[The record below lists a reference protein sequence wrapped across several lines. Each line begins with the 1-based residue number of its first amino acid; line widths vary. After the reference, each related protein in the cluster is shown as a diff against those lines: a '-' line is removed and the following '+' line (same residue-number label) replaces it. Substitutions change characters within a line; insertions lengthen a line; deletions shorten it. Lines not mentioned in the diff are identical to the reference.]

1 MSNSIINAANSKT
14 VGSPSADTN
23 GALPEI
29 GDVFANLFQFL
40 NGSTQVQSAEGSD
53 LLNFQNIGVNVI
65 RAASDL
71 PQSHLSDQV
80 NEISETHNISGSQ
93 TLDSIKLKAFKIPMQ
108 NTGLDNAN
116 DGNQVSRAIVEIE
129 EISTMLA
136 KLISEETLTAE
147 TLTAETLTAETLT
160 AETLTEETLTV
171 ETLPEILF
179 SPQVKVQRTNLPFE
193 DDTLHLARADEAGLE
208 GEKFYNDFSSKGL
221 PQDLSSKS
229 LNSVKS
235 FEIASSS
242 LDLSNS
248 IKDQKTV
255 KIILGDGNS
264 NEAVFLNVTADQ
276 DKNITVK
283 SRELSGKFSEP
294 IYTQATI
301 SEIDNELVLKV
312 KRQNGLPGVVI
323 VEINELLENTDFDNK
338 FKVSVVL
345 EDYDPKGITTEI
357 RELYKPSS
365 TIIFEYAQ
373 TDTSKYEISEIS
385 SEISFDKNDIL
396 MVKEKLRN
404 LLDAYSK
411 AQSTHE
417 SGKIIKEAI
426 SNSIEAAEKH
436 ELVSVAIRKV
446 LGNLQGEHRK
456 KPMQASL
463 MVSSADVIS
472 LKADAIKPVYINQ
485 EGFKFFNISR
495 ESITSLSSLEENDK
509 ILNRATTPA
518 ENTEH
523 ETSRFIDKQLK
534 PGNNASQPEVIAQ
547 STNASLLNSNLSRNL
562 SILDAQFASR
572 LAAIAVEQVMTSSE
586 AIELNL
592 EPKSFGKLQI
602 NASLDNSGLEI
613 KLTAE
618 NSATISI
625 LRSTE
630 GLLSSIT
637 EQHGLRLSQYSV
649 DFAHGEGGGQSRK
662 DHSENMQAG
671 IEKRS
676 LENEELMKTV
686 EVIKDSNRLLNLI
699 A

>member
-1 MSNSIINAANSKT
+1 MSNSIINTANSKT
-14 VGSPSADTN
+14 VGSLSADAN
-23 GALPEI
+23 GALPES
-29 GDVFANLFQFL
+29 GDVFANLFRVL
-40 NGSTQVQSAEGSD
+40 NGSAQVQSGEGSD
-53 LLNFQNIGVNVI
+53 LLNIQNVGINVI

-71 PQSHLSDQV
+71 PQSHLSGQV

-93 TLDSIKLKAFKIPMQ
+93 TLDSINLKAFKIPMQ
-108 NTGLDNAN
+108 NNGVDNAN
-116 DGNQVSRAIVEIE
+116 DTNQVSRAIVEIE

-136 KLISEETLTAE
+136 KLISEETSIQ
-147 TLTAETLTAETLT
+147 
-160 AETLTEETLTV
+160 ETLTEETL
-171 ETLPEILF
+171 PEILL
-179 SPQVKVQRTNLPFE
+179 SPQVKAQRTNLPFE
-193 DDTLHLARADEAGLE
+193 DDTGLE
-208 GEKFYNDFSSKGL
+208 GEKFYNDFSFKGL
-221 PQDLSSKS
+221 PQDLSLKS
-229 LNSVKS
+229 LNSLKS
-235 FEIASSS
+235 FEVASP
-242 LDLSNS
+242 DLEISNS

-255 KIILGDGNS
+255 KIILGDVDS
-264 NEAVFLNVTADQ
+264 DEAVFVTVAADQ
-276 DKNITVK
+276 DKNILVK
-283 SRELSGKFSEP
+283 SQELSGQFSEP
-294 IYTQATI
+294 LYTQATI
-301 SEIDNELVLKV
+301 SETDNELVLNIQRKI
-312 KRQNGLPGVVI
+312 GPPGVVV
-323 VEINELLENTDFDNK
+323 VEINELLESADFDQK
-338 FKVSVVL
+338 FKVEVVL
-345 EDYDPKGITTEI
+345 EDDDPKAITTEM
-357 RELYKPSS
+357 RESYKPS
-365 TIIFEYAQ
+365 TIIFDYAQ
-373 TDTSKYEISEIS
+373 TDASKYEISEIS

-411 AQSTHE
+411 AQSTQE

-426 SNSIEAAEKH
+426 SNSIEAAEKQ

-446 LGNLQGEHRK
+446 IGNHQREHRE
-456 KPMQASL
+456 KPMKASL

-472 LKADAIKPVYINQ
+472 LRADAIKPVYLNQ
-485 EGFKFFNISR
+485 EGFKYFNVSS
-495 ESITSLSSLEENDK
+495 ENITSWSSLEENDK
-509 ILNRATTPA
+509 ILKRANPPA

-523 ETSRFIDKQLK
+523 DTSRFIDKQLK
-534 PGNNASQPEVIAQ
+534 LGNNSSQTEVITQ
-547 STNASLLNSNLSRNL
+547 SANTSLLNSYLSRNL

-572 LAAIAVEQVMTSSE
+572 LAAIAVEQAMTTSE

-649 DFAHGEGGGQSRK
+649 DFAHGESGGQSRK

-671 IEKRS
+671 VEKRS
-676 LENEELMKTV
+676 LENEELMKTGDV
-686 EVIKDSNRLLNLI
+686 TIDSNRLLNLI

>member
-1 MSNSIINAANSKT
+1 MSNSIINTANSKT
-14 VGSPSADTN
+14 VGSLSADAN
-23 GALPEI
+23 GALPES
-29 GDVFANLFQFL
+29 GDVFANLFRVL
-40 NGSTQVQSAEGSD
+40 NGSAQVQSGEGSD
-53 LLNFQNIGVNVI
+53 LLNIQNVGINVI

-71 PQSHLSDQV
+71 PQSHLSGPV

-93 TLDSIKLKAFKIPMQ
+93 TLDSINLKAFKIPMQ
-108 NTGLDNAN
+108 NTGVDNAN
-116 DGNQVSRAIVEIE
+116 DINQVSRAIVEIE

-136 KLISEETLTAE
+136 KLISEETSIK
-147 TLTAETLTAETLT
+147 
-160 AETLTEETLTV
+160 ETLTEETL
-171 ETLPEILF
+171 PEILL
-179 SPQVKVQRTNLPFE
+179 SPQVKAQRTNLPFE
-193 DDTLHLARADEAGLE
+193 DDTGLE
-208 GEKFYNDFSSKGL
+208 GEKFYNDFSFKGL
-221 PQDLSSKS
+221 PQDLSLKS
-229 LNSVKS
+229 LNSLKS
-235 FEIASSS
+235 FEVASP
-242 LDLSNS
+242 DLEISNS

-255 KIILGDGNS
+255 KIILGDVDS
-264 NEAVFLNVTADQ
+264 DEAVFVTVAADQ
-276 DKNITVK
+276 DKNILVK
-283 SRELSGKFSEP
+283 SQELSGQFSEP
-294 IYTQATI
+294 LYTQATI
-301 SEIDNELVLKV
+301 SETDNELVLNIQRKI
-312 KRQNGLPGVVI
+312 GPPGVVV
-323 VEINELLENTDFDNK
+323 VEINELLESADFDQK
-338 FKVSVVL
+338 FKVEVVL
-345 EDYDPKGITTEI
+345 EDDDPKAITTEM
-357 RELYKPSS
+357 RESYKPS
-365 TIIFEYAQ
+365 TIIFDYAQ
-373 TDTSKYEISEIS
+373 TDASKYEISEIS

-411 AQSTHE
+411 AQSTQE

-426 SNSIEAAEKH
+426 SNSIEAAEKQ

-446 LGNLQGEHRK
+446 IGNHQREHRE
-456 KPMQASL
+456 KPMKASL

-472 LKADAIKPVYINQ
+472 LRADAIKPVYINQ
-485 EGFKFFNISR
+485 EGFKYFNVSR
-495 ESITSLSSLEENDK
+495 ENITSWSSLEENDK
-509 ILNRATTPA
+509 ILKRANPPA

-523 ETSRFIDKQLK
+523 DTSRFIDKQLK
-534 PGNNASQPEVIAQ
+534 LGNNSSQTEVITQ
-547 STNASLLNSNLSRNL
+547 SANTSLLNSYLSRNL

-572 LAAIAVEQVMTSSE
+572 LAAIAVEQAMTTSE

-649 DFAHGEGGGQSRK
+649 DFAHGESGGQSRK

-671 IEKRS
+671 VEKRS
-676 LENEELMKTV
+676 LENEELMKTGDAT
-686 EVIKDSNRLLNLI
+686 IDSNRLLNLI

>member
-1 MSNSIINAANSKT
+1 MSNSIINTANSKT
-14 VGSPSADTN
+14 VGSLSADAN

-40 NGSTQVQSAEGSD
+40 NSSAQVQSGEGSD
-53 LLNFQNIGVNVI
+53 LLNIQNVGIHVT

-71 PQSHLSDQV
+71 QQSHLSGQV
-80 NEISETHNISGSQ
+80 NEISETHNISESQ
-93 TLDSIKLKAFKIPMQ
+93 TLDSINLKAFKIPMQ
-108 NTGLDNAN
+108 HTGLDNAN
-116 DGNQVSRAIVEIE
+116 DSNQVSRAIVEIE

-136 KLISEETLTAE
+136 KLISEETSTK
-147 TLTAETLTAETLT
+147 
-160 AETLTEETLTV
+160 ETLTEETL
-171 ETLPEILF
+171 PEILL
-179 SPQVKVQRTNLPFE
+179 SPQVKAQRTNLPFE
-193 DDTLHLARADEAGLE
+193 DDTLPSAHTDETGLE
-208 GEKFYNDFSSKGL
+208 GEKFYNDFSFKGL
-221 PQDLSSKS
+221 PQDLSLKS
-229 LNSVKS
+229 LNSLKS
-235 FEIASSS
+235 FEVASP
-242 LDLSNS
+242 DLEISNS

-255 KIILGDGNS
+255 KIILGDVDS
-264 NEAVFLNVTADQ
+264 DEAVFVTVAADQ
-276 DKNITVK
+276 DKNILVK
-283 SRELSGKFSEP
+283 SQELSGQFSEP
-294 IYTQATI
+294 LYTQATI
-301 SEIDNELVLKV
+301 SETDNELVLNIQ
-312 KRQNGLPGVVI
+312 RQNGPPGVVV
-323 VEINELLENTDFDNK
+323 VEINELLESADFDQK
-338 FKVSVVL
+338 FKVEVVL
-345 EDYDPKGITTEI
+345 QDDDPKAITTEM
-357 RELYKPSS
+357 RESYKPS
-365 TIIFEYAQ
+365 TIIFDYAQ
-373 TDTSKYEISEIS
+373 TDASKYEISEIS

-411 AQSTHE
+411 AQSTQE

-426 SNSIEAAEKH
+426 SNSIEAAEKQ

-446 LGNLQGEHRK
+446 IGNHQREHRE
-456 KPMQASL
+456 KPMKASL

-472 LKADAIKPVYINQ
+472 LRADAIKPVYINQ
-485 EGFKFFNISR
+485 EGFKYFNVSR
-495 ESITSLSSLEENDK
+495 ENITSWSSLEENDK
-509 ILNRATTPA
+509 ILKRANPPA

-523 ETSRFIDKQLK
+523 DTSRFIDKQLK
-534 PGNNASQPEVIAQ
+534 LGNNSSQTEVITQ
-547 STNASLLNSNLSRNL
+547 SANTSLLNSYLSRNL

-572 LAAIAVEQVMTSSE
+572 LAAIAVEQAMTTSE

-676 LENEELMKTV
+676 LENEELMRTG

>member
-1 MSNSIINAANSKT
+1 MSNSIINTANSKT
-14 VGSPSADTN
+14 VGSLSADAN
-23 GALPEI
+23 GALPES
-29 GDVFANLFQFL
+29 GDVFANLFRVL
-40 NGSTQVQSAEGSD
+40 NGSAQVQSGEGSD
-53 LLNFQNIGVNVI
+53 LLNIQNVGINVI

-71 PQSHLSDQV
+71 PQSHLSGQV

-93 TLDSIKLKAFKIPMQ
+93 TLDSINLKAFKVPMQ
-108 NTGLDNAN
+108 NTGVDNAN
-116 DGNQVSRAIVEIE
+116 DTNQVSRAIVEIE

-136 KLISEETLTAE
+136 KLISEETSIK
-147 TLTAETLTAETLT
+147 
-160 AETLTEETLTV
+160 ETLTEETL
-171 ETLPEILF
+171 PEILL
-179 SPQVKVQRTNLPFE
+179 SPQVKAQRTNLPFE
-193 DDTLHLARADEAGLE
+193 DDTGLE
-208 GEKFYNDFSSKGL
+208 GEKFYNDFSFKGL
-221 PQDLSSKS
+221 PQDLSLKS
-229 LNSVKS
+229 LNSLKS
-235 FEIASSS
+235 FEVASP
-242 LDLSNS
+242 DLEISNS

-255 KIILGDGNS
+255 KIILGDVDS
-264 NEAVFLNVTADQ
+264 DEAVFVTVAADQ
-276 DKNITVK
+276 DKNILVK
-283 SRELSGKFSEP
+283 SQELSGQFSEP
-294 IYTQATI
+294 LYTQATI
-301 SEIDNELVLKV
+301 SETDNELVLNIQRKI
-312 KRQNGLPGVVI
+312 GPPGVVV
-323 VEINELLENTDFDNK
+323 VEINELLESADFDQK
-338 FKVSVVL
+338 FKVEVVL
-345 EDYDPKGITTEI
+345 EDDDPKAITTEM
-357 RELYKPSS
+357 RESYKPS
-365 TIIFEYAQ
+365 TIIFDYAQ
-373 TDTSKYEISEIS
+373 TDASKYEISEIS

-411 AQSTHE
+411 AQSTQE

-426 SNSIEAAEKH
+426 SNSIEAAEKQ

-446 LGNLQGEHRK
+446 IGDHQREHRE
-456 KPMQASL
+456 KPMKASL

-472 LKADAIKPVYINQ
+472 LRADAIKPVYINQ
-485 EGFKFFNISR
+485 EGFKYFNVSR
-495 ESITSLSSLEENDK
+495 ENITSWSSLEENDK
-509 ILNRATTPA
+509 ILKRANPPA

-523 ETSRFIDKQLK
+523 DTSRFIDKQLK
-534 PGNNASQPEVIAQ
+534 LGNNSSQTEVITQ
-547 STNASLLNSNLSRNL
+547 SANTSLLNSYLSRNL

-572 LAAIAVEQVMTSSE
+572 LAAIAVEQAMTTSE

-649 DFAHGEGGGQSRK
+649 DFAHGESGGQSRK

-671 IEKRS
+671 VEKRS
-676 LENEELMKTV
+676 LENEELMKTGDV
-686 EVIKDSNRLLNLI
+686 TIDSNRLLNLI

>member
-1 MSNSIINAANSKT
+1 MSNSIINTANIKT
-14 VGSPSADTN
+14 VGSPSAEVN

-40 NGSTQVQSAEGSD
+40 NSSAQVQSGEGSD
-53 LLNFQNIGVNVI
+53 LLNIQNVGINAI

-71 PQSHLSDQV
+71 PQSHLSGQV
-80 NEISETHNISGSQ
+80 NEISETHNISVSQ
-93 TLDSIKLKAFKIPMQ
+93 TLDSIYLKALKIPMQ

-116 DGNQVSRAIVEIE
+116 DSNQVSRAVVEIE
-129 EISTMLA
+129 EISMMLA
-136 KLISEETLTAE
+136 KLISEDTSTKETLKE
-147 TLTAETLTAETLT
+147 
-160 AETLTEETLTV
+160 
-171 ETLPEILF
+171 ETLPEVLL
-179 SPQVKVQRTNLPFE
+179 SPQVKAQRTNVPLE
-193 DDTLHLARADEAGLE
+193 DDTLTLADADETGLE
-208 GEKFYNDFSSKGL
+208 GEKFYIDLSSKGL
-221 PQDLSSKS
+221 LQDLSLKS
-229 LNSVKS
+229 LNIIKS
-235 FEIASSS
+235 FELASSN
-242 LDLSNS
+242 LELSNS
-248 IKDQKTV
+248 TKDHKTV
-255 KIILGDGNS
+255 RIILGDGDS
-264 NEAVFLNVTADQ
+264 AEAVFVKVIADQ
-276 DKNITVK
+276 DKNVLVK
-283 SRELSGKFSEP
+283 SRELSSQFSEP
-294 IYTQATI
+294 IYAQATI
-301 SEIDNELVLKV
+301 SETDNELVLKIQ
-312 KRQNGLPGVVI
+312 RQNGPPGVVI
-323 VEINELLENTDFDNK
+323 VESNELIDSTDFDNK

-345 EDYDPKGITTEI
+345 KDYGPKAINTEM
-357 RELYKPSS
+357 RALYKPS
-365 TIIFEYAQ
+365 TIIFDYAQ
-373 TDTSKYEISEIS
+373 TDISKYEISEIS
-385 SEISFDKNDIL
+385 SEISFDQDDIL

-404 LLDAYSK
+404 LLGASSK
-411 AQSTHE
+411 AQSTQA

-426 SNSIEAAEKH
+426 SNSIEVAEKQ
-436 ELVSVAIRKV
+436 EVVSVAIRKV

-463 MVSSADVIS
+463 MVSSVDVVS
-472 LKADAIKPVYINQ
+472 LRADALKPVYINQ
-485 EGFKFFNISR
+485 EVFKFFNESR
-495 ESITSLSSLEENDK
+495 ENITSWSSLEENDK
-509 ILNRATTPA
+509 ILKPATPTV

-523 ETSRFIDKQLK
+523 DTSRFIDKQLK

-547 STNASLLNSNLSRNL
+547 STNTSLLNSNLSRNL

-649 DFAHGEGGGQSRK
+649 DFAQGESGGQSRK
-662 DHSENMQAG
+662 DHSENIQAG
-671 IEKRS
+671 IEKQS
-676 LENEELMKTV
+676 LENEELMKTG

>member
-1 MSNSIINAANSKT
+1 MSNSIINTANSKT
-14 VGSPSADTN
+14 VGSLSADAN
-23 GALPEI
+23 GALPES
-29 GDVFANLFQFL
+29 GDVFANLFRVL
-40 NGSTQVQSAEGSD
+40 NGSAQVQSGEGSD
-53 LLNFQNIGVNVI
+53 LLNIQNVGINVI

-71 PQSHLSDQV
+71 PQSHLSGQV

-93 TLDSIKLKAFKIPMQ
+93 TLDSINLKAFKIPMQ
-108 NTGLDNAN
+108 NNGVDNAN
-116 DGNQVSRAIVEIE
+116 DTNQVSRAIVEIE

-136 KLISEETLTAE
+136 KLISEETSIK
-147 TLTAETLTAETLT
+147 
-160 AETLTEETLTV
+160 ETLTEETL
-171 ETLPEILF
+171 PEILL
-179 SPQVKVQRTNLPFE
+179 SPQVKAQRTNLPFE
-193 DDTLHLARADEAGLE
+193 DDTGLE
-208 GEKFYNDFSSKGL
+208 GEKFYNDFSFKGL
-221 PQDLSSKS
+221 PQDLSLKS
-229 LNSVKS
+229 LNSLKS
-235 FEIASSS
+235 FEVASP
-242 LDLSNS
+242 DLEISNS

-255 KIILGDGNS
+255 KIILGDVDS
-264 NEAVFLNVTADQ
+264 DEAVFVTVAADQ
-276 DKNITVK
+276 DKNILVK
-283 SRELSGKFSEP
+283 SQELSGQFSEP
-294 IYTQATI
+294 LYTQATI
-301 SEIDNELVLKV
+301 SETDNELVLNIQRKI
-312 KRQNGLPGVVI
+312 GPPGVVV
-323 VEINELLENTDFDNK
+323 VEINELLESADFDQK
-338 FKVSVVL
+338 FKVEVVL
-345 EDYDPKGITTEI
+345 EDDDPKAITTEM
-357 RELYKPSS
+357 RESYKPS
-365 TIIFEYAQ
+365 TIIFDYAQ
-373 TDTSKYEISEIS
+373 TDASKYEISEIS

-411 AQSTHE
+411 AQSTQE

-426 SNSIEAAEKH
+426 SNSIEAAEKQ

-446 LGNLQGEHRK
+446 IGDHQREHRE
-456 KPMQASL
+456 KPMKASL

-472 LKADAIKPVYINQ
+472 LRADAIKPVYINQ
-485 EGFKFFNISR
+485 EGFKYFNVSR
-495 ESITSLSSLEENDK
+495 ENITSWSSLEENDK
-509 ILNRATTPA
+509 ILKRANPPA

-523 ETSRFIDKQLK
+523 DTSRFIDKQLK
-534 PGNNASQPEVIAQ
+534 LGNNSSQTEVITQ
-547 STNASLLNSNLSRNL
+547 SANTSLLNSYLSRNL

-572 LAAIAVEQVMTSSE
+572 LAAIAVEQAMTTSE

-649 DFAHGEGGGQSRK
+649 DFAHGESGGQSRK

-671 IEKRS
+671 VEKRS
-676 LENEELMKTV
+676 LENEELMKTGDAT
-686 EVIKDSNRLLNLI
+686 IDSNRLLNLI

>member
-1 MSNSIINAANSKT
+1 MSNSIINTANSKT
-14 VGSPSADTN
+14 VGSLSADAN
-23 GALPEI
+23 GALPES
-29 GDVFANLFQFL
+29 GDVFANLFRVL
-40 NGSTQVQSAEGSD
+40 NGSAQVQSGEGSD
-53 LLNFQNIGVNVI
+53 LLNIQNVGINVI

-71 PQSHLSDQV
+71 PQSHLSGQV

-93 TLDSIKLKAFKIPMQ
+93 TLDSINLKAFKIPMQ
-108 NTGLDNAN
+108 NNGVDNAN
-116 DGNQVSRAIVEIE
+116 DTNQVSRAIVEIE

-136 KLISEETLTAE
+136 KLISEETSIK
-147 TLTAETLTAETLT
+147 
-160 AETLTEETLTV
+160 ETLTEETL
-171 ETLPEILF
+171 PEILL
-179 SPQVKVQRTNLPFE
+179 SPQVKAQRTNLPFE
-193 DDTLHLARADEAGLE
+193 DDTGLE
-208 GEKFYNDFSSKGL
+208 GEKFYNDFSFKGL
-221 PQDLSSKS
+221 PQDLSLKS
-229 LNSVKS
+229 LNSLKS
-235 FEIASSS
+235 FEVASP
-242 LDLSNS
+242 DLEISNS

-255 KIILGDGNS
+255 KIILGDVDS
-264 NEAVFLNVTADQ
+264 DEAVFVTVAADQ
-276 DKNITVK
+276 DKNILVK
-283 SRELSGKFSEP
+283 SQELSGQFSEP
-294 IYTQATI
+294 LYTQATI
-301 SEIDNELVLKV
+301 SETDNELVLNIQRKI
-312 KRQNGLPGVVI
+312 GPPGVVV
-323 VEINELLENTDFDNK
+323 VEINKLLESADFDQK
-338 FKVSVVL
+338 FKVEVVL
-345 EDYDPKGITTEI
+345 EDDDPKAITTEM
-357 RELYKPSS
+357 RESYKPS
-365 TIIFEYAQ
+365 TIIFDYAQ
-373 TDTSKYEISEIS
+373 TDASKYEISEIS

-411 AQSTHE
+411 AQSTQE

-426 SNSIEAAEKH
+426 SNSIEAAEKQ

-446 LGNLQGEHRK
+446 IGNHQREHRE
-456 KPMQASL
+456 KPMKASL

-472 LKADAIKPVYINQ
+472 LRADAIKPVYINQ
-485 EGFKFFNISR
+485 EGFKYFNVSR
-495 ESITSLSSLEENDK
+495 ENITSWSSLEENDK
-509 ILNRATTPA
+509 ILKRANPPA

-523 ETSRFIDKQLK
+523 DTSRFIDKQLK
-534 PGNNASQPEVIAQ
+534 LGNNSSQTEVITQ
-547 STNASLLNSNLSRNL
+547 SANTSLLNSYLSRNL

-572 LAAIAVEQVMTSSE
+572 LAAIAVEQAMTTSE

-649 DFAHGEGGGQSRK
+649 DFAHGESGGQSRK

-671 IEKRS
+671 VEKRS
-676 LENEELMKTV
+676 LENEELMKTGDAT
-686 EVIKDSNRLLNLI
+686 IDSNRLLNLI

>member
-1 MSNSIINAANSKT
+1 MSNSIINTANSKT
-14 VGSPSADTN
+14 VGSLSADAN
-23 GALPEI
+23 GALPES
-29 GDVFANLFQFL
+29 GDVFANLFRVL
-40 NGSTQVQSAEGSD
+40 NGSAQVQSGEGSD
-53 LLNFQNIGVNVI
+53 LLNIQNVGINVI

-71 PQSHLSDQV
+71 PQSHLSGQV

-93 TLDSIKLKAFKIPMQ
+93 TLDSINLKAFKIPMQ
-108 NTGLDNAN
+108 NNGVDNAN
-116 DGNQVSRAIVEIE
+116 DTNQLSRAIVEIE

-136 KLISEETLTAE
+136 KLISEETSIK
-147 TLTAETLTAETLT
+147 
-160 AETLTEETLTV
+160 ETLTEETL
-171 ETLPEILF
+171 PEILL
-179 SPQVKVQRTNLPFE
+179 SPQVKAQRTNLPFE
-193 DDTLHLARADEAGLE
+193 DDTGLE
-208 GEKFYNDFSSKGL
+208 GEKFYNDFSFKGL
-221 PQDLSSKS
+221 PQDLSLKS
-229 LNSVKS
+229 LNSLKS
-235 FEIASSS
+235 FEVASP
-242 LDLSNS
+242 DLEISNS

-255 KIILGDGNS
+255 KIILGDVDS
-264 NEAVFLNVTADQ
+264 DEAVFVTVAADQ
-276 DKNITVK
+276 DKNILVK
-283 SRELSGKFSEP
+283 SQELSGQFSEP
-294 IYTQATI
+294 LYTQATI
-301 SEIDNELVLKV
+301 SETDNELVLNIQRKI
-312 KRQNGLPGVVI
+312 GPPGVVV
-323 VEINELLENTDFDNK
+323 VEINKLLESADFDQK
-338 FKVSVVL
+338 FKVEVVL
-345 EDYDPKGITTEI
+345 EDDDPKAITTEM
-357 RELYKPSS
+357 RESYKPS
-365 TIIFEYAQ
+365 TIIFDYAQ
-373 TDTSKYEISEIS
+373 TDASKYEISEIS

-411 AQSTHE
+411 AQSTQE

-426 SNSIEAAEKH
+426 SNSIEAAEKQ

-446 LGNLQGEHRK
+446 IGNHQREHRE
-456 KPMQASL
+456 KPMKASL

-472 LKADAIKPVYINQ
+472 LRADAIKPVYINQ
-485 EGFKFFNISR
+485 EGFKYFNVSR
-495 ESITSLSSLEENDK
+495 ENITSWSSLEENDK
-509 ILNRATTPA
+509 ILKRANPPA

-523 ETSRFIDKQLK
+523 DTSRFIDKQLK
-534 PGNNASQPEVIAQ
+534 LGNNSSQTEVITQ
-547 STNASLLNSNLSRNL
+547 SANTSLLNSYLSRNL

-572 LAAIAVEQVMTSSE
+572 LAAIAVEQAMTTSE

-649 DFAHGEGGGQSRK
+649 DFAHGESGGQSRK

-671 IEKRS
+671 VEKRS
-676 LENEELMKTV
+676 LENEELMKTGDV
-686 EVIKDSNRLLNLI
+686 TIDSNRLLNLI

>member
-1 MSNSIINAANSKT
+1 MSNSIINTANSKT
-14 VGSPSADTN
+14 VGSLSADAN
-23 GALPEI
+23 GALPES
-29 GDVFANLFQFL
+29 GDVFANLFQVL
-40 NGSTQVQSAEGSD
+40 NGSAQVQSGEGSD
-53 LLNFQNIGVNVI
+53 LLNIQNVGINVI

-71 PQSHLSDQV
+71 PQSHLSGQV

-93 TLDSIKLKAFKIPMQ
+93 TLDSINLKAFKIPMQ
-108 NTGLDNAN
+108 NTGVDNAN
-116 DGNQVSRAIVEIE
+116 DTNQVSRAIVEIE

-136 KLISEETLTAE
+136 KLISEETSIK
-147 TLTAETLTAETLT
+147 
-160 AETLTEETLTV
+160 ETLTEETL
-171 ETLPEILF
+171 PEILL
-179 SPQVKVQRTNLPFE
+179 SPQVKAQRTNLPFE
-193 DDTLHLARADEAGLE
+193 DDTGLE
-208 GEKFYNDFSSKGL
+208 GEKFYNDFSFKGL
-221 PQDLSSKS
+221 PQDLSLKS
-229 LNSVKS
+229 LNSLKS
-235 FEIASSS
+235 FEVASP
-242 LDLSNS
+242 DLEISNS

-255 KIILGDGNS
+255 KIILGDVDS
-264 NEAVFLNVTADQ
+264 DEAVFVTVAADQ
-276 DKNITVK
+276 DKNILVK
-283 SRELSGKFSEP
+283 SQELSGQFSEP
-294 IYTQATI
+294 LYTQATI
-301 SEIDNELVLKV
+301 SETDNELVLNIQRKI
-312 KRQNGLPGVVI
+312 GPPGVVV
-323 VEINELLENTDFDNK
+323 VEINELIESADFDQK
-338 FKVSVVL
+338 FKVEVVL
-345 EDYDPKGITTEI
+345 EDDDPKAITTEM
-357 RELYKPSS
+357 RESYKPS
-365 TIIFEYAQ
+365 TIIFDYAQ
-373 TDTSKYEISEIS
+373 TDASKYEISEIS

-411 AQSTHE
+411 AQSTQE

-426 SNSIEAAEKH
+426 SNSIEAAEKQ

-446 LGNLQGEHRK
+446 IGDHQREHRE
-456 KPMQASL
+456 KPMKASL

-472 LKADAIKPVYINQ
+472 LRADAIKPVYINQ
-485 EGFKFFNISR
+485 EGFKYFNVSR
-495 ESITSLSSLEENDK
+495 ENITSWSSLEENDK
-509 ILNRATTPA
+509 ILKRANPPA

-523 ETSRFIDKQLK
+523 DTSRFIDKQLK
-534 PGNNASQPEVIAQ
+534 LGNNSSQTEVITQ
-547 STNASLLNSNLSRNL
+547 SANTSLLNSYLSRNL

-572 LAAIAVEQVMTSSE
+572 LAAIAVEQAMTTSE

-649 DFAHGEGGGQSRK
+649 DFAHGESGGQSRK

-671 IEKRS
+671 VEKRS
-676 LENEELMKTV
+676 LENEELMKTGDV
-686 EVIKDSNRLLNLI
+686 TIDSNRLLNLI

>member
-1 MSNSIINAANSKT
+1 MSNSIINTANSKT
-14 VGSPSADTN
+14 VGSLSADAN
-23 GALPEI
+23 GALPES
-29 GDVFANLFQFL
+29 GDVFANLFRVL
-40 NGSTQVQSAEGSD
+40 NGSAQVQSGEGSD
-53 LLNFQNIGVNVI
+53 LLNIQNVGINVI

-71 PQSHLSDQV
+71 PQSHLSGQV

-93 TLDSIKLKAFKIPMQ
+93 TLDSINLKAFKIPMQ
-108 NTGLDNAN
+108 NNGVDNAN
-116 DGNQVSRAIVEIE
+116 DTNQLSRAIVEIE

-136 KLISEETLTAE
+136 KLISEETSIK
-147 TLTAETLTAETLT
+147 
-160 AETLTEETLTV
+160 ETLTEETL
-171 ETLPEILF
+171 PEILL
-179 SPQVKVQRTNLPFE
+179 SPQVKAQRTNLPFE
-193 DDTLHLARADEAGLE
+193 DDTGLE
-208 GEKFYNDFSSKGL
+208 GEKFYNDFSFKGL
-221 PQDLSSKS
+221 PQDLSLKS
-229 LNSVKS
+229 LNSLKS
-235 FEIASSS
+235 FEVASP
-242 LDLSNS
+242 DLEISNS

-255 KIILGDGNS
+255 KIILGDVDS
-264 NEAVFLNVTADQ
+264 DEAVFVTVAADQ
-276 DKNITVK
+276 DKNILVK
-283 SRELSGKFSEP
+283 SQELSGQFSEP
-294 IYTQATI
+294 LYTQATI
-301 SEIDNELVLKV
+301 SETDNELVLNIQRKI
-312 KRQNGLPGVVI
+312 GPPGVVV
-323 VEINELLENTDFDNK
+323 VEINELLESADFDQK
-338 FKVSVVL
+338 FKVEVVL
-345 EDYDPKGITTEI
+345 EDDDPKAITTEM
-357 RELYKPSS
+357 RESYKPS
-365 TIIFEYAQ
+365 TIIFDYAQ
-373 TDTSKYEISEIS
+373 TDASKYEISEIS

-411 AQSTHE
+411 AQSTQE

-426 SNSIEAAEKH
+426 SNSIEAAEKQ

-446 LGNLQGEHRK
+446 IGNHQREHRE
-456 KPMQASL
+456 KPMKASL

-472 LKADAIKPVYINQ
+472 LRADAIKPVYINQ
-485 EGFKFFNISR
+485 EGFKYFNVSR
-495 ESITSLSSLEENDK
+495 ENITSWSSLEENDK
-509 ILNRATTPA
+509 ILKRANPPA

-523 ETSRFIDKQLK
+523 DTSRFIDKQLK
-534 PGNNASQPEVIAQ
+534 LGNNSSQTEVITQ
-547 STNASLLNSNLSRNL
+547 SANTSLLNSYLSRNL

-572 LAAIAVEQVMTSSE
+572 LAAIAVEQAMTTSE

-649 DFAHGEGGGQSRK
+649 DFAHGESGGQSRK

-671 IEKRS
+671 VEKRS
-676 LENEELMKTV
+676 LENEELMKTGDV
-686 EVIKDSNRLLNLI
+686 TIDSNRLLNLI

>member
-1 MSNSIINAANSKT
+1 MSNSIINTANSKT
-14 VGSPSADTN
+14 VGSLSADAN
-23 GALPEI
+23 GALPES
-29 GDVFANLFQFL
+29 GDVFANLFRVL
-40 NGSTQVQSAEGSD
+40 NGSAQVQSGEGSD
-53 LLNFQNIGVNVI
+53 LLNIQNVGINVI

-71 PQSHLSDQV
+71 PQSHLSGQV

-93 TLDSIKLKAFKIPMQ
+93 TLDSINLKAFKIPMQ
-108 NTGLDNAN
+108 NNGVDNAN
-116 DGNQVSRAIVEIE
+116 DTNQVSRAIVEIE

-136 KLISEETLTAE
+136 KLISEETSIK
-147 TLTAETLTAETLT
+147 
-160 AETLTEETLTV
+160 ETLTEETL
-171 ETLPEILF
+171 PEILL
-179 SPQVKVQRTNLPFE
+179 SPQVKAQRTNLPFE
-193 DDTLHLARADEAGLE
+193 DDTGLE
-208 GEKFYNDFSSKGL
+208 GEKFYNDFSFKGL
-221 PQDLSSKS
+221 PQDLSLKS
-229 LNSVKS
+229 LNSLKS
-235 FEIASSS
+235 FEVASP
-242 LDLSNS
+242 DLEISNS

-255 KIILGDGNS
+255 KIILGDVDS
-264 NEAVFLNVTADQ
+264 DEAVFVTVAADQ
-276 DKNITVK
+276 DKNILVK
-283 SRELSGKFSEP
+283 SQELSGQFSESL
-294 IYTQATI
+294 YTQATI
-301 SEIDNELVLKV
+301 SETDNELVLNIQRKI
-312 KRQNGLPGVVI
+312 GPPGVVV
-323 VEINELLENTDFDNK
+323 VEINELLESADFDQK
-338 FKVSVVL
+338 FKVEVVL
-345 EDYDPKGITTEI
+345 EDDDPKAITTEM
-357 RELYKPSS
+357 RESYKPS
-365 TIIFEYAQ
+365 TIIFDYAQ
-373 TDTSKYEISEIS
+373 TDASKYEISEIS

-411 AQSTHE
+411 AQSTQE

-426 SNSIEAAEKH
+426 SNSIEAAEKQ

-446 LGNLQGEHRK
+446 IGNHQREHRE
-456 KPMQASL
+456 KPMKASL

-472 LKADAIKPVYINQ
+472 LRADAIKPVYINH
-485 EGFKFFNISR
+485 EGFKFFNVSR
-495 ESITSLSSLEENDK
+495 ENITSWSSLEENDK
-509 ILNRATTPA
+509 ILKRANPPA
-518 ENTEH
+518 ENTDH
-523 ETSRFIDKQLK
+523 DTSRFIDKQLK
-534 PGNNASQPEVIAQ
+534 LGNNSSQTEVITQ
-547 STNASLLNSNLSRNL
+547 SANTSLLNSYLSRNL

-572 LAAIAVEQVMTSSE
+572 LAAIAVEQAMTTSE

-649 DFAHGEGGGQSRK
+649 DFAHGESGGQSRK

>member
-1 MSNSIINAANSKT
+1 MSNSIINTANSKT
-14 VGSPSADTN
+14 VGPLSADAN
-23 GALPEI
+23 GALPES
-29 GDVFANLFQFL
+29 GDVFANLFRVL
-40 NGSTQVQSAEGSD
+40 NGSAQVQSGEGSD
-53 LLNFQNIGVNVI
+53 LLNIQNVGINVI

-71 PQSHLSDQV
+71 PQSHLSGQV

-93 TLDSIKLKAFKIPMQ
+93 TLDSINLKAFKVPMQ
-108 NTGLDNAN
+108 NTGVDNAN
-116 DGNQVSRAIVEIE
+116 DTNQVSRAIVEIE

-136 KLISEETLTAE
+136 KLISEETSIK
-147 TLTAETLTAETLT
+147 
-160 AETLTEETLTV
+160 ETLTEETL
-171 ETLPEILF
+171 PEILL
-179 SPQVKVQRTNLPFE
+179 SPQVKAQRTNLPFE
-193 DDTLHLARADEAGLE
+193 DDTGLE
-208 GEKFYNDFSSKGL
+208 GEKFYNDFSFKGL
-221 PQDLSSKS
+221 PQDLSLKS
-229 LNSVKS
+229 LNSLKS
-235 FEIASSS
+235 FEVASP
-242 LDLSNS
+242 DLEISNS

-255 KIILGDGNS
+255 KIILGDVDS
-264 NEAVFLNVTADQ
+264 DEAVFVTVAADQ
-276 DKNITVK
+276 DKNILVK
-283 SRELSGKFSEP
+283 SRELSSQFSEP
-294 IYTQATI
+294 NYTQGTI
-301 SEIDNELVLKV
+301 SETDNELVLNIQRKI
-312 KRQNGLPGVVI
+312 GPPGVVV
-323 VEINELLENTDFDNK
+323 VEINELLESADFDQK
-338 FKVSVVL
+338 FKVEVVL
-345 EDYDPKGITTEI
+345 EDDDPKAITTEM
-357 RELYKPSS
+357 RESYKPS
-365 TIIFEYAQ
+365 TIIFDYAQ
-373 TDTSKYEISEIS
+373 TDASKYEISEIS

-411 AQSTHE
+411 AQSTQE

-426 SNSIEAAEKH
+426 SNSIEAAEKQ

-446 LGNLQGEHRK
+446 IGDHQREHRE
-456 KPMQASL
+456 KPMKASL

-472 LKADAIKPVYINQ
+472 LRADAIKPVYINQ
-485 EGFKFFNISR
+485 EGFKYFNVSR
-495 ESITSLSSLEENDK
+495 ENITSWSSLEENDK
-509 ILNRATTPA
+509 ILKRANPPA

-523 ETSRFIDKQLK
+523 DTSRFIDKQLK
-534 PGNNASQPEVIAQ
+534 LGNNSSQTEVITQ
-547 STNASLLNSNLSRNL
+547 SANTSLLNSYLSRNL

-572 LAAIAVEQVMTSSE
+572 LAAIAVEQAMTTSE

-649 DFAHGEGGGQSRK
+649 DFAHGESGGQSRK

-671 IEKRS
+671 VEKRS
-676 LENEELMKTV
+676 LENEELMKTGDV
-686 EVIKDSNRLLNLI
+686 TIDSNRLLNLI

>member
-1 MSNSIINAANSKT
+1 MSNSIINTANSKT
-14 VGSPSADTN
+14 VGSPSADAN

-40 NGSTQVQSAEGSD
+40 NSSAQVQSGEGSD
-53 LLNFQNIGVNVI
+53 LLNIQNVGINDI

-71 PQSHLSDQV
+71 PQSHLSGQV
-80 NEISETHNISGSQ
+80 NEISETHNISVSQ
-93 TLDSIKLKAFKIPMQ
+93 TLDSIYLKALKIPMQ

-116 DGNQVSRAIVEIE
+116 DSNQVSRAIVEIE
-129 EISTMLA
+129 EISMMLA
-136 KLISEETLTAE
+136 KLISEETSTKE
-147 TLTAETLTAETLT
+147 TLKE
-160 AETLTEETLTV
+160 
-171 ETLPEILF
+171 ETLPEVLL
-179 SPQVKVQRTNLPFE
+179 SPQVKAQRTNVPLE
-193 DDTLHLARADEAGLE
+193 DDTLTLAHADETGLE
-208 GEKFYNDFSSKGL
+208 GEKFYNDLSSKGL
-221 PQDLSSKS
+221 LQDLSSKS
-229 LNSVKS
+229 LNIIKS
-235 FEIASSS
+235 FELASSN
-242 LDLSNS
+242 LELSNS
-248 IKDQKTV
+248 TKDHKTV
-255 KIILGDGNS
+255 RIILGDVDS
-264 NEAVFLNVTADQ
+264 TEAVFVKVIADQ
-276 DKNITVK
+276 DKSVLVK
-283 SRELSGKFSEP
+283 SRELSSQFSEP
-294 IYTQATI
+294 IYAQATI
-301 SEIDNELVLKV
+301 SETDNELVLKIQ
-312 KRQNGLPGVVI
+312 RQNGPPGVVI
-323 VEINELLENTDFDNK
+323 VESSELIDSTDFDNK

-345 EDYDPKGITTEI
+345 EDYDPKTINTEM
-357 RELYKPSS
+357 RALYKPS
-365 TIIFEYAQ
+365 TIIFDYAQ
-373 TDTSKYEISEIS
+373 TDISKYEISEIS
-385 SEISFDKNDIL
+385 SEISFDQNDIL

-404 LLDAYSK
+404 LLDASSK
-411 AQSTHE
+411 AQSTQE

-426 SNSIEAAEKH
+426 SNSIEAAEKQ

-472 LKADAIKPVYINQ
+472 LRTDAIKPVYTNQ
-485 EGFKFFNISR
+485 EVFKFFNESR
-495 ESITSLSSLEENDK
+495 ENIISWSSLEENDK
-509 ILNRATTPA
+509 ILKPATPTV
-518 ENTEH
+518 ENTEND
-523 ETSRFIDKQLK
+523 TSRFIDKQLK

-547 STNASLLNSNLSRNL
+547 STNTSLLNSNLSRNL

-649 DFAHGEGGGQSRK
+649 DFSHGESGGQSHK

-671 IEKRS
+671 IKKRS
-676 LENEELMKTV
+676 VENEELMKTG

>member
-1 MSNSIINAANSKT
+1 MSNSIINTANSKT
-14 VGSPSADTN
+14 VGPLSADAN
-23 GALPEI
+23 GALPES
-29 GDVFANLFQFL
+29 GDVFANLFRVL
-40 NGSTQVQSAEGSD
+40 NGSAQVQSGEGSD
-53 LLNFQNIGVNVI
+53 LLNIQNVGINVI

-71 PQSHLSDQV
+71 PQSHLSGQV

-93 TLDSIKLKAFKIPMQ
+93 TLDSINLKAFKIPMQ
-108 NTGLDNAN
+108 NNGVDNAN
-116 DGNQVSRAIVEIE
+116 DTNQLSRAIVEIE

-136 KLISEETLTAE
+136 KLISEETSIK
-147 TLTAETLTAETLT
+147 
-160 AETLTEETLTV
+160 ETLTEETL
-171 ETLPEILF
+171 PEILL
-179 SPQVKVQRTNLPFE
+179 SPQVKAQRTNLPFE
-193 DDTLHLARADEAGLE
+193 DDTGLE
-208 GEKFYNDFSSKGL
+208 GEKFYNDFSFKGL
-221 PQDLSSKS
+221 PQDLSLKS
-229 LNSVKS
+229 LNSLKS
-235 FEIASSS
+235 FEVASP
-242 LDLSNS
+242 DLEISNS

-255 KIILGDGNS
+255 KIILGDVDS
-264 NEAVFLNVTADQ
+264 DEAVFVTVAADQ
-276 DKNITVK
+276 DKNILVK
-283 SRELSGKFSEP
+283 SQELSGQFSEP
-294 IYTQATI
+294 LYTQATI
-301 SEIDNELVLKV
+301 SETDNELVLNIQRKI
-312 KRQNGLPGVVI
+312 GPPGVVV
-323 VEINELLENTDFDNK
+323 VEINELLESADFDQK
-338 FKVSVVL
+338 FKVEVVL
-345 EDYDPKGITTEI
+345 EDDDPKAITTEM
-357 RELYKPSS
+357 RESYKPS
-365 TIIFEYAQ
+365 TIIFDYAQ
-373 TDTSKYEISEIS
+373 TDASKYEISEIS

-411 AQSTHE
+411 AQSTQE

-426 SNSIEAAEKH
+426 SNSIEAAEKQ

-446 LGNLQGEHRK
+446 IGNHQREHRE
-456 KPMQASL
+456 KPMKASL

-472 LKADAIKPVYINQ
+472 LRADAIKPVYINQ
-485 EGFKFFNISR
+485 EGFKYFNVSR
-495 ESITSLSSLEENDK
+495 ENITSWSSLEENDK
-509 ILNRATTPA
+509 ILKRANPPA

-523 ETSRFIDKQLK
+523 DTSRFIDKQLK
-534 PGNNASQPEVIAQ
+534 LGNNSSQTEVITQ
-547 STNASLLNSNLSRNL
+547 SANTSLLNSYLSRNL

-572 LAAIAVEQVMTSSE
+572 LAAIAVEQAMTTSE

-649 DFAHGEGGGQSRK
+649 DFAHGESGGQSRK

-671 IEKRS
+671 VEKRS
-676 LENEELMKTV
+676 LENEELMKTGDV
-686 EVIKDSNRLLNLI
+686 TIDSNRLLNLI

>member
-1 MSNSIINAANSKT
+1 M
-14 VGSPSADTN
+14 
-23 GALPEI
+23 
-29 GDVFANLFQFL
+29 
-40 NGSTQVQSAEGSD
+40 
-53 LLNFQNIGVNVI
+53 
-65 RAASDL
+65 
-71 PQSHLSDQV
+71 
-80 NEISETHNISGSQ
+80 
-93 TLDSIKLKAFKIPMQ
+93 
-108 NTGLDNAN
+108 
-116 DGNQVSRAIVEIE
+116 
-129 EISTMLA
+129 
-136 KLISEETLTAE
+136 
-147 TLTAETLTAETLT
+147 
-160 AETLTEETLTV
+160 
-171 ETLPEILF
+171 
-179 SPQVKVQRTNLPFE
+179 
-193 DDTLHLARADEAGLE
+193 
-208 GEKFYNDFSSKGL
+208 
-221 PQDLSSKS
+221 
-229 LNSVKS
+229 
-235 FEIASSS
+235 
-242 LDLSNS
+242 
-248 IKDQKTV
+248 
-255 KIILGDGNS
+255 
-264 NEAVFLNVTADQ
+264 
-276 DKNITVK
+276 
-283 SRELSGKFSEP
+283 
-294 IYTQATI
+294 
-301 SEIDNELVLKV
+301 
-312 KRQNGLPGVVI
+312 
-323 VEINELLENTDFDNK
+323 DNK

-345 EDYDPKGITTEI
+345 EDYEPKTINTEM
-357 RELYKPSS
+357 RALYKPS
-365 TIIFEYAQ
+365 TIIFDYAQ
-373 TDTSKYEISEIS
+373 TDASKYEISEIS

-396 MVKEKLRN
+396 MVKEKLSN
-404 LLDAYSK
+404 LLDASSK
-411 AQSTHE
+411 AQSTQE

-426 SNSIEAAEKH
+426 SKSIEAAEKQ

-472 LKADAIKPVYINQ
+472 LRTDAIKPVYTNQ
-485 EGFKFFNISR
+485 EVFKFFNESR
-495 ESITSLSSLEENDK
+495 ENIISWSSLEENDK
-509 ILNRATTPA
+509 ILKPATPTV

-523 ETSRFIDKQLK
+523 DTSRFIDKQLK

-547 STNASLLNSNLSRNL
+547 STNTSLLNSNLSRNL

-649 DFAHGEGGGQSRK
+649 DFAHGEGGGQSSR

-676 LENEELMKTV
+676 LENEELMITG

>member
-1 MSNSIINAANSKT
+1 MSNSIINTANSKT
-14 VGSPSADTN
+14 VGSPSADAN

-40 NGSTQVQSAEGSD
+40 NSSAQVQSGEDSD
-53 LLNFQNIGVNVI
+53 LLNTQNVGINDI

-71 PQSHLSDQV
+71 PQSHLSGQV
-80 NEISETHNISGSQ
+80 NEISETHNISVSQ
-93 TLDSIKLKAFKIPMQ
+93 TLDSIYLKALKIPMQ

-116 DGNQVSRAIVEIE
+116 DSNQVSRAIVEIE
-129 EISTMLA
+129 EISMMLA
-136 KLISEETLTAE
+136 KLISEETLIK
-147 TLTAETLTAETLT
+147 
-160 AETLTEETLTV
+160 ETLTEETL
-171 ETLPEILF
+171 PEILL
-179 SPQVKVQRTNLPFE
+179 SPQVKAQRTNLPFE
-193 DDTLHLARADEAGLE
+193 DDTGLE
-208 GEKFYNDFSSKGL
+208 GEKFYNDFSFKGL
-221 PQDLSSKS
+221 PQDLSLKS
-229 LNSVKS
+229 LNSLKS
-235 FEIASSS
+235 FEVASP
-242 LDLSNS
+242 DPEISNS

-255 KIILGDGNS
+255 KIILGDVDS
-264 NEAVFLNVTADQ
+264 DEAVFVTVAADQ
-276 DKNITVK
+276 DKNILVK
-283 SRELSGKFSEP
+283 SQELSGQFSEP
-294 IYTQATI
+294 LYTQATI
-301 SEIDNELVLKV
+301 SETDNELVLNIQRKI
-312 KRQNGLPGVVI
+312 GPPGVVV
-323 VEINELLENTDFDNK
+323 VEINELLESADFDQK
-338 FKVSVVL
+338 FKVEVVL
-345 EDYDPKGITTEI
+345 EDDYPKAITTEM
-357 RELYKPSS
+357 RESYKPS
-365 TIIFEYAQ
+365 TIIFDYAQ
-373 TDTSKYEISEIS
+373 TDASKYEISEIS

-411 AQSTHE
+411 AQSTQE

-426 SNSIEAAEKH
+426 SNSIEAAEKQ

-446 LGNLQGEHRK
+446 IGDHQREHRE
-456 KPMQASL
+456 KPMKASL

-472 LKADAIKPVYINQ
+472 LRADAIKPVYINQ
-485 EGFKFFNISR
+485 EGFKYFNVSR
-495 ESITSLSSLEENDK
+495 ENITSWSSLEENDK
-509 ILNRATTPA
+509 ILKRANPPA

-523 ETSRFIDKQLK
+523 DTSRFIDKQLK
-534 PGNNASQPEVIAQ
+534 LGNNSSQTEVITQ
-547 STNASLLNSNLSRNL
+547 SANTSLLNSYLSRNL

-572 LAAIAVEQVMTSSE
+572 LAAIAVEQAMTSSE

-649 DFAHGEGGGQSRK
+649 DFAHGESGGQSRK

-671 IEKRS
+671 VEKRS
-676 LENEELMKTV
+676 LENEELMKTGDAT
-686 EVIKDSNRLLNLI
+686 IDSNRLLNLI

>member
-1 MSNSIINAANSKT
+1 MSNSIINTANSKT
-14 VGSPSADTN
+14 VGSLSADAN
-23 GALPEI
+23 GALPES
-29 GDVFANLFQFL
+29 GDVFANLFQVL
-40 NGSTQVQSAEGSD
+40 NGSAQVQSGEGSD
-53 LLNFQNIGVNVI
+53 LLNIQNVGINVI

-71 PQSHLSDQV
+71 PQSHLSGQV

-93 TLDSIKLKAFKIPMQ
+93 TLDSINLKAFKIPMQ
-108 NTGLDNAN
+108 NTGVDNAN
-116 DGNQVSRAIVEIE
+116 DTNQVSRAIVEIE

-136 KLISEETLTAE
+136 KLISEETSIK
-147 TLTAETLTAETLT
+147 
-160 AETLTEETLTV
+160 ETLTEETL
-171 ETLPEILF
+171 PEILL
-179 SPQVKVQRTNLPFE
+179 SPQVKAQRTNLPFE
-193 DDTLHLARADEAGLE
+193 DDTGLE
-208 GEKFYNDFSSKGL
+208 GEKFYNDFSFKGL
-221 PQDLSSKS
+221 PQDLSLKS
-229 LNSVKS
+229 LNSLKS
-235 FEIASSS
+235 FEVASP
-242 LDLSNS
+242 DLEISNS

-255 KIILGDGNS
+255 KIILGDVDS
-264 NEAVFLNVTADQ
+264 DEAVFVTVAADQ
-276 DKNITVK
+276 DKNILVK
-283 SRELSGKFSEP
+283 SQELSGQFSEP
-294 IYTQATI
+294 LYTQATI
-301 SEIDNELVLKV
+301 SETDNELVLNIQRKI
-312 KRQNGLPGVVI
+312 GPPGVVV
-323 VEINELLENTDFDNK
+323 VEINELLESADFDQK
-338 FKVSVVL
+338 FKVEVVL
-345 EDYDPKGITTEI
+345 EDDDPKAITTEM
-357 RELYKPSS
+357 RESYKPS
-365 TIIFEYAQ
+365 TIIFDYAQ
-373 TDTSKYEISEIS
+373 TDASKYEISEIS

-411 AQSTHE
+411 AQSTQE

-426 SNSIEAAEKH
+426 SNSIEAAEKQ

-446 LGNLQGEHRK
+446 IGDHQREHRE
-456 KPMQASL
+456 KPMKASL

-472 LKADAIKPVYINQ
+472 LRADAIKPVYINQ
-485 EGFKFFNISR
+485 EGFKYFNVSR
-495 ESITSLSSLEENDK
+495 ENITSWSSLEENDK
-509 ILNRATTPA
+509 ILKRANPPA

-523 ETSRFIDKQLK
+523 DTSRFIDKQLK
-534 PGNNASQPEVIAQ
+534 LGNNSSQTEVITQ
-547 STNASLLNSNLSRNL
+547 SANTSLLNSYLSRNL

-572 LAAIAVEQVMTSSE
+572 LAAIAVEQAMTTSE

-649 DFAHGEGGGQSRK
+649 DFAHGESGGQSRK

-671 IEKRS
+671 VEKRS
-676 LENEELMKTV
+676 LENEELMKTGDV
-686 EVIKDSNRLLNLI
+686 TIDSNRLLNLI

>member
-1 MSNSIINAANSKT
+1 MSNSIINTANSKT
-14 VGSPSADTN
+14 VGSPLADAN
-23 GALPEI
+23 GAMPES
-29 GDVFANLFQFL
+29 GDVFANLFQLL
-40 NGSTQVQSAEGSD
+40 NVPIQMRSAEDSD
-53 LLNFQNIGVNVI
+53 SLNIQNIGINVI

-71 PQSHLSDQV
+71 PQSHLSGQM
-80 NEISETHNISGSQ
+80 NEVADTLKIIGSQ
-93 TLDSIKLKAFKIPMQ
+93 TLDSIDLKAFKIPMQ
-108 NTGLDNAN
+108 NKSLDNVN
-116 DGNQVSRAIVEIE
+116 DSNQVSRAIVEIE

-136 KLISEETLTAE
+136 TLISEETS
-147 TLTAETLTAETLT
+147 T
-160 AETLTEETLTV
+160 AETLTEEQP
-171 ETLPEILF
+171 PEIVF
-179 SPQVKVQRTNLPFE
+179 SPQGKTQRTNLPLE
-193 DDTLHLARADEAGLE
+193 HDTLPSARADEAGLK
-208 GEKFYNDFSSKGL
+208 GEKFYNDSAFKGL
-221 PQDLSSKS
+221 PHDLSSKS

-242 LDLSNS
+242 LELSNS

-264 NEAVFLNVTADQ
+264 NEAVFLNVTVDQ
-276 DKNITVK
+276 DKNILAK
-283 SRELSGKFSEP
+283 SRELSSQFSEP
-294 IYTQATI
+294 NYTHASINET
-301 SEIDNELVLKV
+301 DNELVLNIQ
-312 KRQNGLPGVVI
+312 RQNGPPGVVI
-323 VEINELLENTDFDNK
+323 VEINELLENIDFDDK

-411 AQSTHE
+411 AKSTQE
-417 SGKIIKEAI
+417 SGKIIQEAI
-426 SNSIEAAEKH
+426 SNSIEVAEKQ

-485 EGFKFFNISR
+485 ESFKFFNISR

-509 ILNRATTPA
+509 ILKRATPPA

-523 ETSRFIDKQLK
+523 DTSRFIDKQLK

-547 STNASLLNSNLSRNL
+547 STNTSLLNSNLSRNL
-562 SILDAQFASR
+562 SILDAQFTSR

-676 LENEELMKTV
+676 LENEELMKTG
-686 EVIKDSNRLLNLI
+686 EVIEDSNRLLNLI

>member
-1 MSNSIINAANSKT
+1 MSNSIINTANSKT
-14 VGSPSADTN
+14 VGSLSADAN
-23 GALPEI
+23 GALPES
-29 GDVFANLFQFL
+29 GDVFANLFRVL
-40 NGSTQVQSAEGSD
+40 NGSAQVQSGEGSD
-53 LLNFQNIGVNVI
+53 LLNIQNVGINVI

-71 PQSHLSDQV
+71 PQSHLSGQV

-93 TLDSIKLKAFKIPMQ
+93 TLDSINLKAFKIPMQ
-108 NTGLDNAN
+108 NNGVDNAN
-116 DGNQVSRAIVEIE
+116 DTNQVSRAIVEIE

-136 KLISEETLTAE
+136 KLISEETSIK
-147 TLTAETLTAETLT
+147 
-160 AETLTEETLTV
+160 ETLTEETL
-171 ETLPEILF
+171 PEILL
-179 SPQVKVQRTNLPFE
+179 SPQVKAQRTNLPFE
-193 DDTLHLARADEAGLE
+193 DDTGLE
-208 GEKFYNDFSSKGL
+208 GEKFYNDFSFKGL
-221 PQDLSSKS
+221 PQDLSLKS
-229 LNSVKS
+229 LNSLKS
-235 FEIASSS
+235 FEVASP
-242 LDLSNS
+242 DLEISNS

-255 KIILGDGNS
+255 KIILGDVDS
-264 NEAVFLNVTADQ
+264 DEAIFVTVAADQ
-276 DKNITVK
+276 DKNILVK
-283 SRELSGKFSEP
+283 SQELSGQFSEP
-294 IYTQATI
+294 LYTQATI
-301 SEIDNELVLKV
+301 SETDNELVLNIQRKI
-312 KRQNGLPGVVI
+312 GPPGVVV
-323 VEINELLENTDFDNK
+323 VEINELLESADFDQK
-338 FKVSVVL
+338 FKVEVVL
-345 EDYDPKGITTEI
+345 EDDDPKAITTEM
-357 RELYKPSS
+357 RESYKPS
-365 TIIFEYAQ
+365 TIIFDYAQ
-373 TDTSKYEISEIS
+373 TDASKYEISEIS

-411 AQSTHE
+411 AQSTQE

-426 SNSIEAAEKH
+426 SNSIEAAEKQ

-446 LGNLQGEHRK
+446 IGNHQREHRE
-456 KPMQASL
+456 KPMKASL

-472 LKADAIKPVYINQ
+472 LRADAIKPVYINQ
-485 EGFKFFNISR
+485 EGFKYFNVSR
-495 ESITSLSSLEENDK
+495 ENITSWSSLEENDK
-509 ILNRATTPA
+509 ILKRANPPA

-523 ETSRFIDKQLK
+523 DTSRFIDKQLK
-534 PGNNASQPEVIAQ
+534 LGNNSSQTEVITQ
-547 STNASLLNSNLSRNL
+547 SANTSLLNSYLSRNL

-572 LAAIAVEQVMTSSE
+572 LAAIAVEQAMTTSE

-649 DFAHGEGGGQSRK
+649 DFAHGESGGQSRK

-671 IEKRS
+671 VEKRS
-676 LENEELMKTV
+676 LENEELMKTGDV
-686 EVIKDSNRLLNLI
+686 TIDSNRLLNLI

>member
-1 MSNSIINAANSKT
+1 MSNSIINTANSKT
-14 VGSPSADTN
+14 VGSLSADAN
-23 GALPEI
+23 GALPES
-29 GDVFANLFQFL
+29 GDVFANLFRVL
-40 NGSTQVQSAEGSD
+40 NGSAQVQSGEGSD
-53 LLNFQNIGVNVI
+53 LLNIQNVGINVI

-71 PQSHLSDQV
+71 PQSHLSGQV

-93 TLDSIKLKAFKIPMQ
+93 TLDSINLKAFKIPMQ
-108 NTGLDNAN
+108 KNGVDNAN
-116 DGNQVSRAIVEIE
+116 DTNQVSRAIVEIE

-136 KLISEETLTAE
+136 KLISEETSIK
-147 TLTAETLTAETLT
+147 
-160 AETLTEETLTV
+160 ETLTEETL
-171 ETLPEILF
+171 PEILL
-179 SPQVKVQRTNLPFE
+179 SPQVKAQRTNLPFE
-193 DDTLHLARADEAGLE
+193 DDTGLE
-208 GEKFYNDFSSKGL
+208 GEKFYNDFSFKGL
-221 PQDLSSKS
+221 PQDLSLKS
-229 LNSVKS
+229 LNSLKS
-235 FEIASSS
+235 FEVASP
-242 LDLSNS
+242 DLEISNS

-255 KIILGDGNS
+255 KIILGDVDS
-264 NEAVFLNVTADQ
+264 DEAVFVTVAADQ
-276 DKNITVK
+276 DKNILVK
-283 SRELSGKFSEP
+283 SQELSGQFSEP
-294 IYTQATI
+294 LYTQATI
-301 SEIDNELVLKV
+301 SETDNELVLNIQRKI
-312 KRQNGLPGVVI
+312 GPPGVVV
-323 VEINELLENTDFDNK
+323 VEINELLESADFDQK
-338 FKVSVVL
+338 FKVEVVL
-345 EDYDPKGITTEI
+345 EDDDPKAITTEM
-357 RELYKPSS
+357 RESYKPS
-365 TIIFEYAQ
+365 TIIFDYAQ
-373 TDTSKYEISEIS
+373 TDASKYEISEIS

-411 AQSTHE
+411 AQSTQE

-426 SNSIEAAEKH
+426 SNSIEAAEKQ

-446 LGNLQGEHRK
+446 IGNHQREHRE
-456 KPMQASL
+456 KPMKASL

-472 LKADAIKPVYINQ
+472 LRADAIKPVYINQ
-485 EGFKFFNISR
+485 EGFKYFNVSR
-495 ESITSLSSLEENDK
+495 ENITSWSSLEENDK
-509 ILNRATTPA
+509 ILKRANPPA

-523 ETSRFIDKQLK
+523 DTSRFIDKQLK
-534 PGNNASQPEVIAQ
+534 LGNNSSQTEVITQ
-547 STNASLLNSNLSRNL
+547 SANTSLLNSYLSRNL

-572 LAAIAVEQVMTSSE
+572 LAAIAVEQAMTTSE

-649 DFAHGEGGGQSRK
+649 DFAHGESGGQSRK

-671 IEKRS
+671 VEKRS
-676 LENEELMKTV
+676 LENEELMKTGDAT
-686 EVIKDSNRLLNLI
+686 IDSNRLLNLI

>member
-14 VGSPSADTN
+14 VGSPSADAN

-40 NGSTQVQSAEGSD
+40 NSSAQVQSGEGSD
-53 LLNFQNIGVNVI
+53 LLNIQNVGIHVT

-71 PQSHLSDQV
+71 QQSHLSGQV
-80 NEISETHNISGSQ
+80 NAISETHNISESQ
-93 TLDSIKLKAFKIPMQ
+93 TLDSINLKAFKIPMQ
-108 NTGLDNAN
+108 HTGLDNAN
-116 DGNQVSRAIVEIE
+116 DSNQVSRAIVEIE
-129 EISTMLA
+129 QISTMLA
-136 KLISEETLTAE
+136 KFISEETSTKA
-147 TLTAETLTAETLT
+147 
-160 AETLTEETLTV
+160 TLTEETL
-171 ETLPEILF
+171 PEILH
-179 SPQVKVQRTNLPFE
+179 SPQGKAQRTNLLFE
-193 DDTLHLARADEAGLE
+193 DDTLTLAQADETGLE
-208 GEKFYNDFSSKGL
+208 GEKLYNDLSSKGL
-221 PQDLSSKS
+221 LQDLSSKS
-229 LNSVKS
+229 LNSIKS
-235 FEIASSS
+235 FELASSNFE
-242 LDLSNS
+242 LSNS
-248 IKDQKTV
+248 TKDQKTV
-255 KIILGDGNS
+255 TIILGDGDS
-264 NEAVFLNVTADQ
+264 NEAVFVNVNADQ
-276 DKNITVK
+276 DKNILVK
-283 SRELSGKFSEP
+283 SRELSSQFSEP
-294 IYTQATI
+294 IYAQATI
-301 SEIDNELVLKV
+301 SETDNELVLKIQ
-312 KRQNGLPGVVI
+312 RQNGPPGVVI
-323 VEINELLENTDFDNK
+323 VESNKLIDSTDFDNK

-345 EDYDPKGITTEI
+345 EDYDPKAITTEI
-357 RELYKPSS
+357 RELYKPHS

-411 AQSTHE
+411 AQSTQE
-417 SGKIIKEAI
+417 SGKIIQEAI
-426 SNSIEAAEKH
+426 SNSIEAAEKQ
-436 ELVSVAIRKV
+436 ELVSAAIRKV
-446 LGNLQGEHRK
+446 LGNHQREHRE
-456 KPMQASL
+456 KPMKASL
-463 MVSSADVIS
+463 MVSSAEVVS
-472 LKADAIKPVYINQ
+472 VRVDAIKPVYINQ
-485 EGFKFFNISR
+485 EVFKFFNVSHENIAS
-495 ESITSLSSLEENDK
+495 SSSLEENDK
-509 ILNRATTPA
+509 ILKRATPTA
-518 ENTEH
+518 ENTEND
-523 ETSRFIDKQLK
+523 TSRFIDKQLK

-547 STNASLLNSNLSRNL
+547 STNTSFLNSNLSRNL

-572 LAAIAVEQVMTSSE
+572 LAAIAVEQAMTTSE

>member
-1 MSNSIINAANSKT
+1 MSNSIINTANSKT
-14 VGSPSADTN
+14 VGSLSADAN
-23 GALPEI
+23 GALPES
-29 GDVFANLFQFL
+29 GDVFANLFQVL
-40 NGSTQVQSAEGSD
+40 KGSAQVQSGEGSD
-53 LLNFQNIGVNVI
+53 LLNIQNVGINVI

-71 PQSHLSDQV
+71 PQSHLSGQV

-93 TLDSIKLKAFKIPMQ
+93 TLDSINLKAFKIPMQ
-108 NTGLDNAN
+108 NTGVDNAN
-116 DGNQVSRAIVEIE
+116 DINQVSRAIVEIE

-136 KLISEETLTAE
+136 KLISEETSIK
-147 TLTAETLTAETLT
+147 
-160 AETLTEETLTV
+160 ETLTEETL
-171 ETLPEILF
+171 PEILL
-179 SPQVKVQRTNLPFE
+179 SPQVKAQRTNLPFE
-193 DDTLHLARADEAGLE
+193 DDTGLE
-208 GEKFYNDFSSKGL
+208 GEKFYNDFSFKGL
-221 PQDLSSKS
+221 PQDLSLKS
-229 LNSVKS
+229 LNSLKS
-235 FEIASSS
+235 FEVASP
-242 LDLSNS
+242 DLEISNS

-255 KIILGDGNS
+255 KIILGDVDS
-264 NEAVFLNVTADQ
+264 DEAVFVTVAADQ
-276 DKNITVK
+276 DKNILVK
-283 SRELSGKFSEP
+283 SQELSGQFSEP
-294 IYTQATI
+294 LYTQATI
-301 SEIDNELVLKV
+301 SETDNELVLNIQRKI
-312 KRQNGLPGVVI
+312 GPPGVVV
-323 VEINELLENTDFDNK
+323 VEINELLESADFDQK
-338 FKVSVVL
+338 FKVEVVL
-345 EDYDPKGITTEI
+345 EDDDPKAITTEM
-357 RELYKPSS
+357 RESYKPS
-365 TIIFEYAQ
+365 TIIFDYAQ
-373 TDTSKYEISEIS
+373 TDASKYEISEIS

-411 AQSTHE
+411 AQSTQE

-426 SNSIEAAEKH
+426 SNSIEAAEKQ

-446 LGNLQGEHRK
+446 IGDHQREHRE
-456 KPMQASL
+456 KPMKASL

-472 LKADAIKPVYINQ
+472 LRADAIKPVYINQ
-485 EGFKFFNISR
+485 EGFKYFNVSR
-495 ESITSLSSLEENDK
+495 ENITSWSSLEENDK
-509 ILNRATTPA
+509 ILKRANPPA

-523 ETSRFIDKQLK
+523 DTSRFIDKQLK
-534 PGNNASQPEVIAQ
+534 LGNNSSQTEVITQ
-547 STNASLLNSNLSRNL
+547 SANTSLLNSYLSRNL

-572 LAAIAVEQVMTSSE
+572 LAAIAVEQAMTTSE

-649 DFAHGEGGGQSRK
+649 DFAHGESGGQSRK

-671 IEKRS
+671 VEKRS
-676 LENEELMKTV
+676 LENEELMKTGDV
-686 EVIKDSNRLLNLI
+686 TIDSNRLLNLI

>member
-1 MSNSIINAANSKT
+1 MSNSIINTANSKT
-14 VGSPSADTN
+14 VGSPLADAN
-23 GALPEI
+23 GAMPES
-29 GDVFANLFQFL
+29 GDVFANLFQLL
-40 NGSTQVQSAEGSD
+40 NVPIQMRSAEDSD
-53 LLNFQNIGVNVI
+53 SLNIQNIGINVI

-71 PQSHLSDQV
+71 PQSHLSGQM
-80 NEISETHNISGSQ
+80 NEVADTLKIIGSQ
-93 TLDSIKLKAFKIPMQ
+93 TLDSIDLKAFKIPMQ
-108 NTGLDNAN
+108 NKSLDNVN
-116 DGNQVSRAIVEIE
+116 DSNQVSRAIVEIE

-136 KLISEETLTAE
+136 TLISEETS
-147 TLTAETLTAETLT
+147 T
-160 AETLTEETLTV
+160 AETLTEEQP
-171 ETLPEILF
+171 PEIVF
-179 SPQVKVQRTNLPFE
+179 SPQGKTQRTNLPLE
-193 DDTLHLARADEAGLE
+193 HDTLPSARADEAGLK
-208 GEKFYNDFSSKGL
+208 GEKFYNDSAFKGL

-242 LDLSNS
+242 LELSNS

-264 NEAVFLNVTADQ
+264 NEAVFLNVTVDQ
-276 DKNITVK
+276 DKNILVK
-283 SRELSGKFSEP
+283 SRELSSQFSEP
-294 IYTQATI
+294 NYTHASINET
-301 SEIDNELVLKV
+301 DNELVLNIQ
-312 KRQNGLPGVVI
+312 RQNGPPGVVV
-323 VEINELLENTDFDNK
+323 VEINELLENIDFDNK

-411 AQSTHE
+411 AKSTQE
-417 SGKIIKEAI
+417 SGKIIQEAI
-426 SNSIEAAEKH
+426 SNSIEAAEKQ

-485 EGFKFFNISR
+485 ESFKFFNISR

-509 ILNRATTPA
+509 ILKRATPPA

-523 ETSRFIDKQLK
+523 DTSRFIDKQLK

-547 STNASLLNSNLSRNL
+547 STNTSLLNSNLSRNL
-562 SILDAQFASR
+562 SILDAQFTSR

-649 DFAHGEGGGQSRK
+649 DFAHGESGGQSRK

>member
-1 MSNSIINAANSKT
+1 MSNSIINTANSKT
-14 VGSPSADTN
+14 VGSLSADAN
-23 GALPEI
+23 GALPES
-29 GDVFANLFQFL
+29 GDVFANLFRVL
-40 NGSTQVQSAEGSD
+40 NGSAQVQSGEGSD
-53 LLNFQNIGVNVI
+53 LLNIQNVGINVI

-71 PQSHLSDQV
+71 PQSHLSGQV

-93 TLDSIKLKAFKIPMQ
+93 TLDSINLKAFKIPMQ
-108 NTGLDNAN
+108 NNGVDNAN
-116 DGNQVSRAIVEIE
+116 DTNQVSRAIVEIE

-136 KLISEETLTAE
+136 KLISEETSIK
-147 TLTAETLTAETLT
+147 
-160 AETLTEETLTV
+160 ETLTEETL
-171 ETLPEILF
+171 PEILL
-179 SPQVKVQRTNLPFE
+179 SPQVKAQRTNLSFE
-193 DDTLHLARADEAGLE
+193 DDTGLE
-208 GEKFYNDFSSKGL
+208 GEKFYNDFSFKGL
-221 PQDLSSKS
+221 PQDLSLKS
-229 LNSVKS
+229 LNSLKS
-235 FEIASSS
+235 FEVASP
-242 LDLSNS
+242 DLEISNS

-255 KIILGDGNS
+255 KIILGDVDS
-264 NEAVFLNVTADQ
+264 DEAVFVTVAADQ
-276 DKNITVK
+276 DKNILVK
-283 SRELSGKFSEP
+283 SQELSGQFSEP
-294 IYTQATI
+294 LYTQATI
-301 SEIDNELVLKV
+301 SETDNELVLNIQRKI
-312 KRQNGLPGVVI
+312 GPPGVVV
-323 VEINELLENTDFDNK
+323 VEINELLESADFDQK
-338 FKVSVVL
+338 FRVEVVL
-345 EDYDPKGITTEI
+345 EDDDPKAITTEM
-357 RELYKPSS
+357 RESYKPS
-365 TIIFEYAQ
+365 TIIFDYAQ
-373 TDTSKYEISEIS
+373 TDASKYEISEIS

-411 AQSTHE
+411 AQSTQE

-426 SNSIEAAEKH
+426 SNSIEAAEKQ

-446 LGNLQGEHRK
+446 IGDHQREHRE
-456 KPMQASL
+456 KPMKASL

-472 LKADAIKPVYINQ
+472 LRADAIKPVYINQ
-485 EGFKFFNISR
+485 EGFKYFNVSR
-495 ESITSLSSLEENDK
+495 ENITSWSSLEENDK
-509 ILNRATTPA
+509 ILKRANPPA

-523 ETSRFIDKQLK
+523 DTSRFIDKQLK
-534 PGNNASQPEVIAQ
+534 LGNNSSQTEVITQ
-547 STNASLLNSNLSRNL
+547 SANTSLLNSYLSRNL

-572 LAAIAVEQVMTSSE
+572 LAAIAVEQAMTTSE

-649 DFAHGEGGGQSRK
+649 DFAHGESGGQSRK

-671 IEKRS
+671 VEKRS
-676 LENEELMKTV
+676 LENEELMKTGDV
-686 EVIKDSNRLLNLI
+686 TIDSNRLLNLI